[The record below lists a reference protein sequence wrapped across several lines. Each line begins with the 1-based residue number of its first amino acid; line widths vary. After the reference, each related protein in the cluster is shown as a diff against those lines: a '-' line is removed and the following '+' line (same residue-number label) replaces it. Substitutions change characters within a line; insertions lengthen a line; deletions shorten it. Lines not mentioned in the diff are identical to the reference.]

1 MRVVSR
7 FAVMVDAGYLLRQC
21 VEIASGGKAVSRSQ
35 LRITNPAGFIALL
48 VERGRAALGATQ
60 RELLRVYWYDGVQ
73 ASGRTP
79 QQESILRLPDVQLR
93 AGTVNS
99 AGQQKGVD
107 ALIIIDLFELAL
119 NGAVSEMVVV
129 AGDADLLAG
138 IESAQRRGIRV
149 ALLGIEDPSCGVSH
163 RQSSEL
169 TTRVDRVARI
179 GREDIS
185 SLVAFQPAA
194 IRQPLVVGGTDVV
207 AAKGALPQSIAVE
220 TAVTAFLAEVPP
232 DAVLLGP
239 DQTRIHPKWDR
250 LLLHHVRVALRT
262 GLLSA
267 HDKSRARETVLA
279 RLQGGKWREDSG

>member
-1 MRVVSR
+1 
-7 FAVMVDAGYLLRQC
+7 MVDAGYLLRQC

-35 LRITNPAGFIALL
+35 LRITNPSALIALL
-48 VERGRAALGATQ
+48 VERGGAVLGVTQ

-119 NGAVSEMVVV
+119 NRAVSEMVVV
-129 AGDADLLAG
+129 AGDADLVAG

-149 ALLGIEDPSCGVSH
+149 ALLGIEDLSCGVSH

-169 TTRVDRVARI
+169 TTRVDRVTRI

-185 SLVAFQPAA
+185 PLVAYQPAVT
-194 IRQPLVVGGTDVV
+194 RQHSVVGDTDVV
-207 AAKGALPQSIAVE
+207 ASKGAVPRSTAVD
-220 TAVTAFLAEVPP
+220 TAVTAFLTEVPP

-250 LLLHHVRVALRT
+250 LLLHDVRVALRT

-267 HDKSRARETVLA
+267 QDKSRARETVLA
-279 RLQGGKWREDSG
+279 RLQGGKWRKD

>member
-1 MRVVSR
+1 
-7 FAVMVDAGYLLRQC
+7 MVDAGYLLRQC

-35 LRITNPAGFIALL
+35 LRITNPSALIALL
-48 VERGRAALGATQ
+48 VERGGAVLGVTQ
-60 RELLRVYWYDGVQ
+60 RELLRVYWYVGVQ

-119 NGAVSEMVVV
+119 NRAVSEMVVV
-129 AGDADLLAG
+129 AGDADLVAG

-149 ALLGIEDPSCGVSH
+149 ALLGIEDLSCGVSH

-169 TTRVDRVARI
+169 TTRVDRVTRI

-185 SLVAFQPAA
+185 PLVAYQPAVT
-194 IRQPLVVGGTDVV
+194 RQHSVVGDTDVV
-207 AAKGALPQSIAVE
+207 ASKGAVPRSTAVD
-220 TAVTAFLAEVPP
+220 TAVTAFLTEVPP

-267 HDKSRARETVLA
+267 QDKSRARETVLA
-279 RLQGGKWREDSG
+279 RLQGGKWRKD

>member
-1 MRVVSR
+1 MGR
-7 FAVMVDAGYLLRQC
+7 FAVMVDAGYLLRHC

-35 LRITNPAGFIALL
+35 LRLLDPPALVALL
-48 VERGRAALGATQ
+48 IQKAHAILGTAP

-79 QQESILRLPDVQLR
+79 QQESILRLPDVLLR

-119 NGAVSEMVVV
+119 HRAVSEMVLV
-129 AGDADLLAG
+129 AGDADLVAG

-149 ALLGIEDPSCGVSH
+149 ALLGIEDPSSGVSH

-179 GREDIS
+179 GREDIAP
-185 SLVAFQPAA
+185 LVAYQSAVARNVPAA
-194 IRQPLVVGGTDVV
+194 RMEASGSRENTAAAPQVMDEAV
-207 AAKGALPQSIAVE
+207 A
-220 TAVTAFLAEVPP
+220 AFLAEVPQG
-232 DAVLLGP
+232 ATLLGAGEA
-239 DQTRIHPKWDR
+239 RIHPKWDR
-250 LLLHHVRVALRT
+250 RLLHHVRVALRT
-262 GLLSA
+262 GVLSA
-267 HDKSRARETVLA
+267 QDKTRARELVLA
-279 RLQGGKWREDSG
+279 RWPGGKLHGNSG

>member
-1 MRVVSR
+1 
-7 FAVMVDAGYLLRQC
+7 MVDAGYLLRQC
-21 VEIASGGKAVSRSQ
+21 VEIASSGKAVSRSQ
-35 LRITNPAGFIALL
+35 LRITNPSALIALL
-48 VERGRAALGATQ
+48 VERGGAVLGVTQ

-119 NGAVSEMVVV
+119 NRAVSEMVVV
-129 AGDADLLAG
+129 AGDADLVAG

-149 ALLGIEDPSCGVSH
+149 ALLGIEDLSCGVSH

-169 TTRVDRVARI
+169 TTRVDRVTRI

-185 SLVAFQPAA
+185 PLVAYQPAVT
-194 IRQPLVVGGTDVV
+194 RQHSVVGDTDVV
-207 AAKGALPQSIAVE
+207 ASKGAVPRSTAVD
-220 TAVTAFLAEVPP
+220 TAVTAFLTEVPP

-267 HDKSRARETVLA
+267 QDKSRARETVLA
-279 RLQGGKWREDSG
+279 RLQGGKWRKD

>member
-1 MRVVSR
+1 
-7 FAVMVDAGYLLRQC
+7 MVDAGYLLRQC

-35 LRITNPAGFIALL
+35 LRITNPSALIALL
-48 VERGRAALGATQ
+48 VERGGAVLGVTQ

-119 NGAVSEMVVV
+119 NRAVSEMVVV
-129 AGDADLLAG
+129 AGDADLVAG

-149 ALLGIEDPSCGVSH
+149 ALLGIEDLSCGVSH

-169 TTRVDRVARI
+169 TTRVDRVTRI

-185 SLVAFQPAA
+185 PLVAYQPAVT
-194 IRQPLVVGGTDVV
+194 RQHSVVGDTDVV
-207 AAKGALPQSIAVE
+207 ASKGAVPRSTAVD
-220 TAVTAFLAEVPP
+220 TAVTAFLTEVPP

-267 HDKSRARETVLA
+267 QDKSRARETVLV
-279 RLQGGKWREDSG
+279 RLRGGKWREDSG

>member
-1 MRVVSR
+1 MNR
-7 FAVMVDAGYLLRQC
+7 FVVMVDAGYLLRQC
-21 VEIASGGKAVSRSQ
+21 VEIASGGKALSRSQ
-35 LRITNPAGFIALL
+35 LRIVDPSALIALL
-48 VERGRAALGATQ
+48 VDRGRLVLGAKQ

-119 NGAVSEMVVV
+119 NRAVSEMVVV
-129 AGDADLLAG
+129 AGDADLVAG

-185 SLVAFQPAA
+185 PLVVYQPAA
-194 IRQPLVVGGTDVV
+194 PKQKADGSMRSM
-207 AAKGALPQSIAVE
+207 GALESTTSTSSAIDGAIA
-220 TAVTAFLAEVPP
+220 AFLVEVPP
-232 DAVLLGP
+232 DAVVLGS
-239 DQTRIHPKWDR
+239 DQARILPKWDR
-250 LLLHHVRVALRT
+250 LLLHHVRLALRT

-267 HDKSRARETVLA
+267 EEKSRAREAVLA
-279 RLQGGKWREDSG
+279 RLRGGELGKESG